1 MAEPNTEPSQFRLIR
16 SSTIRKE
23 CYKLVEGGFIYNK
36 QRVIGDVT
44 HWQCEKTRVCKARLH
59 TKMNETVKRTG
70 EHLHSP
76 DILAVNCLEV
86 KDRMKRKARQTHDTT
101 HHIIGDELEI
111 ITGTTAAKLDSMKR
125 TIRRERQIRNIAP
138 VQTESS

>member
-16 SSTIRKE
+16 LSTILKE

-36 QRVIGDVT
+36 QRVIGNVT

-59 TKMNETVKRTG
+59 TKLNEIVKRTE

-86 KDRMKRKARQTHDTT
+86 KDRMKRKARQTHTQLIT
-101 HHIIGDELEI
+101 FLE
-111 ITGTTAAKLDSMKR
+111 TNWK
-125 TIRRERQIRNIAP
+125 
-138 VQTESS
+138 

>member
-16 SSTIRKE
+16 SSTIHKE
-23 CYKLVEGGFIYNK
+23 CYKLVGCGFIYNK
-36 QRVIGDVT
+36 QRVIGDIT
-44 HWQCEKTRVCKARLH
+44 HWQCEKIRLCKARLH
-59 TKMNETVKRTG
+59 TKSNEIVKRTG

-101 HHIIGDELEI
+101 HHILG
-111 ITGTTAAKLDSMKR
+111 A
-125 TIRRERQIRNIAP
+125 N
-138 VQTESS
+138 

>member
-16 SSTIRKE
+16 SSTILKE

-36 QRVIGDVT
+36 QRIIVNVT

-59 TKMNETVKRTG
+59 TKLNEIVKRTG

-86 KDRMKRKARQTHDTT
+86 KDRMKRKARQTQHNSSHYWRRIGNNFRSNGCKTT
-101 HHIIGDELEI
+101 
-111 ITGTTAAKLDSMKR
+111 
-125 TIRRERQIRNIAP
+125 
-138 VQTESS
+138 QT